1 MYARSSDFL
10 DINAARMDMFF
21 KKSQNLENVPPSK
34 NALLQH
40 TKRAIYQTGIWSQC
54 LEPIQNLPPP
64 SDFGWINSSVDP
76 DIPWEP
82 LWFTNGEASKE
93 CREFLKCSCQ
103 GAAGCVRCKCAN
115 ALLKCTML
123 CKCNCADR
131 QSFE

>member
-1 MYARSSDFL
+1 
-10 DINAARMDMFF
+10 MFG
-21 KKSQNLENVPPSK
+21 
-34 NALLQH
+34 AY
-40 TKRAIYQTGIWSQC
+40 T
-54 LEPIQNLPPP
+54 NLPPP

-76 DIPWEP
+76 DIPLES

-103 GAAGCVRCKCAN
+103 GAAGCVHCKFVN

-123 CKCNCADR
+123 CNCNCADR